1 MSRRQFSED
10 SKALLFWREEGDEKS
25 FTDWR
30 IKVEVEIKDDCSEAK
45 VTIYNVHRLVLAGG
59 PKQSG
64 YFKAL
69 LQSDSFSENTDG
81 MSTVKLPADI
91 AQHFPDFLDYLY
103 AQPVETSSS
112 SSLRIGSR

>member
-25 FTDWR
+25 FSDWR
-30 IKVEVEIKDDCSEAK
+30 IKVE
-45 VTIYNVHRLVLAGG
+45 
-59 PKQSG
+59 SG